1 MRRIHILIFWLSGPC
16 FPPAPSY
23 LCVALCQKEDCSY
36 LYTQL
41 QRPPS
46 PYWYYLLC
54 WERLCMALVPSTW
67 GCDLVHREWIKL
79 QRQCIWL
86 RFICVFSFS
95 SWYKLW
101 PKSYFREFYSL
112 AAWMEC
118 RLCYLI
124 LVTHH
129 SLGPIDTAA
138 SVGDNK
144 YLGQRFLKNLCSWV
158 ECSIKMTRYFQGIN
172 KAPIPFTSFLPSWL
186 HTHNLTP
193 VVSLLGCPAS
203 SKPLLRLCTY
213 CYPTSTSY
221 ST

>member
-1 MRRIHILIFWLSGPC
+1 MRRIHILIFWLPGPC

-79 QRQCIWL
+79 QRQCIWF

-144 YLGQRFLKNLCSWV
+144 YLGQRLLKKSLQLSG
-158 ECSIKMTRYFQGIN
+158 MFDQDN
-172 KAPIPFTSFLPSWL
+172 KVFSR
-186 HTHNLTP
+186 N
-193 VVSLLGCPAS
+193 
-203 SKPLLRLCTY
+203 K
-213 CYPTSTSY
+213 
-221 ST
+221 